1 MRFFRKD
8 SPPTSSNTPAGKDTP
23 KPNDQSGTSS
33 PVPRTRIFFVLDSV
47 PDEAATSR
55 PPASPEETYRDAL
68 EDAVDTLLRE
78 VQATSPSAD
87 QEPVDQ
93 PVDDPVGPVA
103 QGFFD
108 SAGLSPEQST
118 QPDPVPPADAAN
130 AVAGTDSTALSQPT
144 AGPQERKESDSPPTT
159 ERPQVP
165 DSRHTSQRIRVR
177 RELLWNDEGFGS

>member
-1 MRFFRKD
+1 MRLSRKD

-78 VQATSPSAD
+78 VQATSPSVD

-108 SAGLSPEQST
+108 AAGPSPEQST

-130 AVAGTDSTALSQPT
+130 ADAGTDSTALSQPN
-144 AGPQERKESDSPPTT
+144 AGRQDRREADSPTT
-159 ERPQVP
+159 NEPPRA
-165 DSRHTSQRIRVR
+165 DDARRTSPRIRVR